1 MTSAS
6 AGPAVRSVT
15 ARPDLRD
22 QVARLGVWVAL
33 VVTLIVGVVAVPN
46 FATAANADAVLRQA
60 AVLGV
65 VALGQTFVVLTG
77 GIDLSV
83 GMLMGLVTVLANGI
97 MDGDPGLIGPVLLV
111 ALACGLVTGLANGLG
126 IVVARVDPLIVTLA
140 MLSVLQG
147 AIFLYTDRTVG
158 SAPDAFR
165 ELAYGDLGPIPIP
178 ALVLALLAIGCWV
191 ILDRTPFGRYVYA
204 LGSDAQSARRSGI
217 PVDRVRL
224 GAYVVCSLLAAI
236 AGLLLAARLGSGFTG
251 AGAGFELSSIV
262 AVVVGGTAL
271 SGGRGGVWG
280 TIAAVL
286 LLTML
291 ATMLNLLGISPFA
304 QRVINGVVIVVAV
317 AVYTSAR
324 REP

>member
-1 MTSAS
+1 M
-6 AGPAVRSVT
+6 GMR
-15 ARPDLRD
+15 DL
-22 QVARLGVWVAL
+22 VARLGVWVAL
-33 VVTLIVGVVAVPN
+33 AVVLVVGIVAVPN
-46 FATAANADAVLRQA
+46 FATAANADAILRQG

-97 MDGDPGLIGPVLLV
+97 MAGDPGLMLPVLLV
-111 ALACGLVTGLANGLG
+111 ALACGLVTGVANGLG
-126 IVVARVDPLIVTLA
+126 ITLARVDPLIVTLA

-158 SAPDAFR
+158 SAPAAFR
-165 ELAYGDLGPIPIP
+165 ELAYGSIGPVPVP
-178 ALVLALLAIGCWV
+178 ALVVAGLAVICWIV
-191 ILDRTPFGRYVYA
+191 LTRTPFGRYVYA
-204 LGSDAQSARRSGI
+204 VGSDPLNARRAGI
-217 PVDRVRL
+217 PVDRIRL
-224 GAYVVCSLLAAI
+224 AAYVVCSLLAAI

-271 SGGRGGVWG
+271 AGGRGGVPG

-286 LLTML
+286 LLTIL

-317 AVYTSAR
+317 AVYTSRR
-324 REP
+324 REA

>member
-1 MTSAS
+1 MTAPSA
-6 AGPAVRSVT
+6 AVVGRVT
-15 ARPDLRD
+15 VRPDPRD
-22 QVARLGVWVAL
+22 VVARMGVWVAL
-33 VVTLIVGVVAVPN
+33 LVTLVVGVIAVPN
-46 FATAANADAVLRQA
+46 FATAANADAILRQA

-97 MDGDPGLIGPVLLV
+97 MAGDPGLMVPVLLV
-111 ALACGLVTGLANGLG
+111 ALVCGLLTGLANGLG
-126 IVVARVDPLIVTLA
+126 ITLARVDPLIVTLA

-158 SAPDAFR
+158 SAPAAFR
-165 ELAYGDLGPIPIP
+165 ELAYGSIGPVPMP
-178 ALVLALLAIGCWV
+178 ALVLGLLAVASWV
-191 ILDRTPFGRYVYA
+191 VLTRTPFGRYVSA
-204 LGSDAQSARRSGI
+204 LGSDPLNARRAGI
-217 PVDRVRL
+217 PVDRIRL
-224 GAYVVCSLLAAI
+224 AAYVMCSLLAAV

-271 SGGRGGVWG
+271 SGGRGGVTG

-291 ATMLNLLGISPFA
+291 STMLNLLGVSPFA

-317 AVYTSAR
+317 AVYTSRR
-324 REP
+324 REA

>member
-1 MTSAS
+1 MTSSLA
-6 AGPAVRSVT
+6 AGTRTRMDV
-15 ARPDLRD
+15 RD

-33 VVTLIVGVVAVPN
+33 VAILLVGILAVPN
-46 FATAANADAVLRQA
+46 FGTGANADAILRQA

-65 VALGQTFVVLTG
+65 VALGQTFVILTG

-97 MDGDPGLIGPVLLV
+97 MAGDPGLIVPVVLV
-111 ALACGLVTGLANGLG
+111 ALACGLLTGIANGLG
-126 IVVARVDPLIVTLA
+126 VVVARVDPLIVTLA

-147 AIFLYTDRTVG
+147 LIFLYTDRTVG
-158 SAPDAFR
+158 SAPEAFR
-165 ELAYGDLGPIPIP
+165 RLAYGSLGPLPVP
-178 ALVLALLAIGCWV
+178 ALLLGVLAVICWV
-191 ILDRTPFGRYVYA
+191 VLTRTPFGRYVYA
-204 LGSDAQSARRSGI
+204 LGSDAPNARRAGI
-217 PVDRVRL
+217 AIDRVRVA
-224 GAYVVCSLLAAI
+224 AYVVCSLLASI

-271 SGGRGGVWG
+271 SGGRGGVPG
-280 TIAAVL
+280 TIAAVF

-291 ATMLNLLGISPFA
+291 ATLLNLLGISPFA

-317 AVYTSAR
+317 AVYTAR
-324 REP
+324 RRDA

>member
-1 MTSAS
+1 MTAPSA
-6 AGPAVRSVT
+6 AVVGRVT
-15 ARPDLRD
+15 VRPDPRD
-22 QVARLGVWVAL
+22 VVARMGVWVAL
-33 VVTLIVGVVAVPN
+33 LVTLVVGVIAVPN
-46 FATAANADAVLRQA
+46 FATAANADAILRQA

-97 MDGDPGLIGPVLLV
+97 MAGDPGLMVPVLLV
-111 ALACGLVTGLANGLG
+111 ALVCGLLTGLANGLG
-126 IVVARVDPLIVTLA
+126 ITLARVDPLIVTLA

-158 SAPDAFR
+158 SAPAAFR
-165 ELAYGDLGPIPIP
+165 ELAYGSIGPVPMP
-178 ALVLALLAIGCWV
+178 ALVLGLLAVACWV
-191 ILDRTPFGRYVYA
+191 VLTRTPFGRYVYA
-204 LGSDAQSARRSGI
+204 LGSDPLNARRAGI

-224 GAYVVCSLLAAI
+224 AAYVMCSLLAAV

-271 SGGRGGVWG
+271 SGGRGGVTG

-286 LLTML
+286 LLTIL
-291 ATMLNLLGISPFA
+291 STMLNLLGVSPFA

-317 AVYTSAR
+317 AVYTSRR
-324 REP
+324 REA

>member
-6 AGPAVRSVT
+6 AIRASP
-15 ARPDLRD
+15 RPLRTDLRD
-22 QVARLGVWVAL
+22 RAARLGVWVAL
-33 VVTLIVGVVAVPN
+33 VAAIAVGVVAVPN
-46 FATAANADAVLRQA
+46 FATAANADAILRQA

-65 VALGQTFVVLTG
+65 VSLGQTFVILTG

-97 MDGDPGLIGPVLLV
+97 MAGDPALIVPVVLV
-111 ALACGLVTGLANGLG
+111 AFACGLLTGVANGLG
-126 IVVARVDPLIVTLA
+126 VVVARVDPLIVTLA

-147 AIFLYTDRTVG
+147 CIFLYTDRTVG

-165 ELAYGDLGPIPIP
+165 WLAYGSVGPVPVP
-178 ALVLALLAIGCWV
+178 ALLLGVLAVGCWV
-191 ILDRTPFGRYVYA
+191 VLARTPFGRYVYA
-204 LGSDAQSARRSGI
+204 LGSDPMNARRAGI
-217 PVDRVRL
+217 PVGRVRML
-224 GAYVVCSLLAAI
+224 AYLACSLLAAI
-236 AGLLLAARLGSGFTG
+236 AGLLLASRLGSGFTG

-271 SGGRGGVWG
+271 SGGRGGVAG
-280 TIAAVL
+280 TMAAVL
-286 LLTML
+286 LLTIL

-304 QRVINGVVIVVAV
+304 QRVVNGVVIVVAV
-317 AVYTSAR
+317 AVYTSSR

>member
-1 MTSAS
+1 M
-6 AGPAVRSVT
+6 
-15 ARPDLRD
+15 
-22 QVARLGVWVAL
+22 GVWVAL
-33 VVTLIVGVVAVPN
+33 VVTLVVGVVAVPN

-97 MDGDPGLIGPVLLV
+97 MNGDPGLMLPVVAV
-111 ALACGLVTGLANGLG
+111 ALLCGLVTGVANGLG
-126 IVVARVDPLIVTLA
+126 IVIARVDPLIVTLA

-158 SAPDAFR
+158 SAPVEFR
-165 ELAYGDLGPIPIP
+165 ELAYGSLGPVPIP
-178 ALVLALLAIGCWV
+178 AIILGVLAIAAWL
-191 ILDRTPFGRYVYA
+191 ILDRTPFGRYVMA
-204 LGSDAQSARRSGI
+204 LGGDAQSARRAGI

-224 GAYVVCSLLAAI
+224 GAYVTCSLLAAV

-280 TIAAVL
+280 TVAAVL

-324 REP
+324 RES

>member
-1 MTSAS
+1 MTAPSA
-6 AGPAVRSVT
+6 AVVGRVT
-15 ARPDLRD
+15 VRPDPRD
-22 QVARLGVWVAL
+22 VVARMGVWVAL
-33 VVTLIVGVVAVPN
+33 LVTLVVGVIAVPN
-46 FATAANADAVLRQA
+46 FATAANADAILRQA

-97 MDGDPGLIGPVLLV
+97 MAGDPGLMVPVLLV
-111 ALACGLVTGLANGLG
+111 ALVCGLLTGLANGLG
-126 IVVARVDPLIVTLA
+126 ITLARVDPLIVTLA

-158 SAPDAFR
+158 SAPAAFR
-165 ELAYGDLGPIPIP
+165 ELAYGSIGPVPMP
-178 ALVLALLAIGCWV
+178 ALVLGLLAVACWV
-191 ILDRTPFGRYVYA
+191 VLTRTPFGRYVYA
-204 LGSDAQSARRSGI
+204 LGSDPLNARRAGI

-224 GAYVVCSLLAAI
+224 AAYVMCGLLAAV

-271 SGGRGGVWG
+271 SGGRGGVTG

-286 LLTML
+286 LLTIL
-291 ATMLNLLGISPFA
+291 STMLNLLGVSPFA

-317 AVYTSAR
+317 AVYTSRR
-324 REP
+324 REA

>member
-1 MTSAS
+1 M
-6 AGPAVRSVT
+6 T
-15 ARPDLRD
+15 ARPAPLPTPAAGVHPDLRD
-22 QVARLGVWVAL
+22 EVARLGVWVAL
-33 VVTLIVGVVAVPN
+33 VVTLVVGIVAVPN
-46 FATAANADAVLRQA
+46 FATAANADAILRQG

-65 VALGQTFVVLTG
+65 VAIGQTFVVLTG

-97 MDGDPGLIGPVLLV
+97 MAGDPGLILPVVVV
-111 ALACGLVTGLANGLG
+111 AIVCGLLTGLANGLG
-126 IVVARVDPLIVTLA
+126 VTVTRVDPLIVTLA

-158 SAPDAFR
+158 TAPPEFR
-165 ELAYGDLGPIPIP
+165 ELAYGSVGPVPVPAIVVGVF
-178 ALVLALLAIGCWV
+178 ALVCWV
-191 ILDRTPFGRYVYA
+191 LLSRTPFGRYVYA
-204 LGSDAQSARRSGI
+204 VGSDAQNAHRAGI
-217 PVDRVRL
+217 PVDRIRL
-224 GAYVVCSLLAAI
+224 AAYVVCSLLAAA

-271 SGGRGGVWG
+271 SGGRGGVAG
-280 TIAAVL
+280 TLAAVL

-317 AVYTSAR
+317 AVYTSRR
-324 REP
+324 REA

>member
-1 MTSAS
+1 MTAPSA
-6 AGPAVRSVT
+6 AVVGRVT
-15 ARPDLRD
+15 VRPDPRD
-22 QVARLGVWVAL
+22 VVARMGVWVAL
-33 VVTLIVGVVAVPN
+33 LVTLVVGVIAVPN
-46 FATAANADAVLRQA
+46 FATAANADAILRQA

-97 MDGDPGLIGPVLLV
+97 MAGDPGLMVPVLLV
-111 ALACGLVTGLANGLG
+111 ALVCGLLTGLANGLG
-126 IVVARVDPLIVTLA
+126 ITLARVDALIVTLA

-158 SAPDAFR
+158 SAPAAFR
-165 ELAYGDLGPIPIP
+165 ELAYGSIGPVPMP
-178 ALVLALLAIGCWV
+178 ALVLGLLAVASWV
-191 ILDRTPFGRYVYA
+191 VLTRTPFGRYVYA
-204 LGSDAQSARRSGI
+204 LGSDPLNARRAGI
-217 PVDRVRL
+217 PVDRIRL
-224 GAYVVCSLLAAI
+224 AAYVMCSLLAAV

-271 SGGRGGVWG
+271 SGGRGGVTG

-291 ATMLNLLGISPFA
+291 STMLNLLGVSPFA

-317 AVYTSAR
+317 AVYTSRR
-324 REP
+324 REA

>member
-1 MTSAS
+1 MTAPATPLPAR
-6 AGPAVRSVT
+6 AGV
-15 ARPDLRD
+15 RPDVRD
-22 QVARLGVWVAL
+22 LIARLGVWVAL
-33 VVTLIVGVVAVPN
+33 LVTLVVGIVAVPN
-46 FATAANADAVLRQA
+46 FATTANADAVLRQG

-97 MDGDPGLIGPVLLV
+97 MAGDPGLIPLVVLV
-111 ALACGLVTGLANGLG
+111 ALVCGLVTGLANGLG
-126 IVVARVDPLIVTLA
+126 ITLARVDPLIVTLA

-158 SAPDAFR
+158 SAPQEFR
-165 ELAYGDLGPIPIP
+165 ELAYGSIGPVPVP
-178 ALVLALLAIGCWV
+178 AIVVLVLAVGCWV
-191 ILDRTPFGRYVYA
+191 VLSRTPFGRYVYA
-204 LGSDAQSARRSGI
+204 VGSDPLNARRAGI
-217 PVDRVRL
+217 PVDRIRL
-224 GAYVVCSLLAAI
+224 AAYVTCGLLAAV

-271 SGGRGGVWG
+271 SGGRGGVPG

-317 AVYTSAR
+317 AVYTSRR
-324 REP
+324 REA

>member
-1 MTSAS
+1 
-6 AGPAVRSVT
+6 
-15 ARPDLRD
+15 
-22 QVARLGVWVAL
+22 
-33 VVTLIVGVVAVPN
+33 
-46 FATAANADAVLRQA
+46 
-60 AVLGV
+60 
-65 VALGQTFVVLTG
+65 
-77 GIDLSV
+77 
-83 GMLMGLVTVLANGI
+83 MLMGLVTVLANGI
-97 MDGDPGLIGPVLLV
+97 MNGDPGLMLPVVVV
-111 ALACGLVTGLANGLG
+111 ALLCGLVTGVANGLG
-126 IVVARVDPLIVTLA
+126 IVIARVDPLIVTLA

-158 SAPDAFR
+158 SAPAEFR
-165 ELAYGDLGPIPIP
+165 ELAYGSLGPVPTP
-178 ALVLALLAIGCWV
+178 AVILGALAIASWL
-191 ILDRTPFGRYVYA
+191 ILDRTPFGRYVMA
-204 LGSDAQSARRSGI
+204 LGGDAQSARRAGI

-224 GAYVVCSLLAAI
+224 GAYVMCSLLAAV

-280 TIAAVL
+280 TVAAVL

>member
-1 MTSAS
+1 MTAR
-6 AGPAVRSVT
+6 PAPLPTPAAAV
-15 ARPDLRD
+15 RPDLRD

-33 VVTLIVGVVAVPN
+33 LVTLVVGIVAVPN
-46 FATAANADAVLRQA
+46 FATAANADAILRQG

-65 VALGQTFVVLTG
+65 VAIGQTFVVLTG

-97 MDGDPGLIGPVLLV
+97 MAGDPGLILPVVGV
-111 ALACGLVTGLANGLG
+111 AIVCGLLTGLANGLG
-126 IVVARVDPLIVTLA
+126 VTVTRVDPLIVTLA

-158 SAPDAFR
+158 TAPPEFR
-165 ELAYGDLGPIPIP
+165 ELAYGSIGPVPVPAIVVGVV
-178 ALVLALLAIGCWV
+178 ALVCWV
-191 ILDRTPFGRYVYA
+191 LLSRTPFGRYVYA
-204 LGSDAQSARRSGI
+204 VGSDAQNARRAGI
-217 PVDRVRL
+217 PVDRIRVA
-224 GAYVVCSLLAAI
+224 AYVVCSLLAAA

-271 SGGRGGVWG
+271 SGGRGGVAG
-280 TIAAVL
+280 TLAAVL

-317 AVYTSAR
+317 AVYTSRR
-324 REP
+324 REA

>member
-1 MTSAS
+1 MTAP
-6 AGPAVRSVT
+6 AAPAAARAAVR
-15 ARPDLRD
+15 PDVRD
-22 QVARLGVWVAL
+22 LVARLGVWVAL
-33 VVTLIVGVVAVPN
+33 AVTLIAGIVAVPN
-46 FATAANADAVLRQA
+46 FATAANADAILRQG

-97 MDGDPGLIGPVLLV
+97 MAGDPGLIPVVVVV
-111 ALACGLVTGLANGLG
+111 ALVCGLATGLANGLG
-126 IVVARVDPLIVTLA
+126 ITLARVDPLIVTLA

-158 SAPDAFR
+158 SAPQEFR
-165 ELAYGDLGPIPIP
+165 ELAYGSIGPVPVP
-178 ALVLALLAIGCWV
+178 AIVVGVLAVACWV
-191 ILDRTPFGRYVYA
+191 VLTRTPFGRYVYA
-204 LGSDAQSARRSGI
+204 LGSDPLNARRAGI
-217 PVDRVRL
+217 PTDRIRL
-224 GAYVVCSLLAAI
+224 AAYVVCSLLAAV

-271 SGGRGGVWG
+271 SGGKGGVPG

-317 AVYTSAR
+317 AVYTSRR
-324 REP
+324 REA

>member
-1 MTSAS
+1 MTSLPVPA
-6 AGPAVRSVT
+6 AGT
-15 ARPDLRD
+15 RPDAREL
-22 QVARLGVWVAL
+22 VARMGVWAALLVTLLVGVAL
-33 VVTLIVGVVAVPN
+33 VPN
-46 FATAANADAVLRQA
+46 FGTAANADAILRQA

-97 MDGDPGLIGPVLLV
+97 MDGDPGLILPVV
-111 ALACGLVTGLANGLG
+111 VIALACGLVTGLANGLG
-126 IVVARVDPLIVTLA
+126 VVVARVDPLIVTLA

-147 AIFLYTDRTVG
+147 VIFLYTDRTVG
-158 SAPDAFR
+158 SAPDVFR
-165 ELAYGDLGPIPIP
+165 QLAYGSIGPVPIPVVVLVGLT
-178 ALVLALLAIGCWV
+178 AACWVVLAL
-191 ILDRTPFGRYVYA
+191 TPFGRYVHA
-204 LGSDAQSARRSGI
+204 LGSDALNARRAGI

-224 GAYVVCSLLAAI
+224 AAYVVCSLLAAI
-236 AGLLLAARLGSGFTG
+236 AGLLLASRLGSGFTG

-271 SGGRGGVWG
+271 SGGRGGVLG

-304 QRVINGVVIVVAV
+304 QRVVNGVVIVVAV
-317 AVYTSAR
+317 AVYTSSR
-324 REP
+324 REA

>member
-1 MTSAS
+1 MTAP
-6 AGPAVRSVT
+6 AAPLPGRVAVR
-15 ARPDLRD
+15 PDVRD
-22 QVARLGVWVAL
+22 LIARLGVWVAL
-33 VVTLIVGVVAVPN
+33 LATLVVGIVAVPN
-46 FATAANADAVLRQA
+46 FATAANADAILRQG

-97 MDGDPGLIGPVLLV
+97 MAGDPGLILPVVVV
-111 ALACGLVTGLANGLG
+111 ALVCGLLTGLANGLG
-126 IVVARVDPLIVTLA
+126 ITLARVDPLIVTLA

-158 SAPDAFR
+158 SAPQEFR
-165 ELAYGDLGPIPIP
+165 ELAYGSIGPVPVP
-178 ALVLALLAIGCWV
+178 AIVVAVLAVGCWV
-191 ILDRTPFGRYVYA
+191 VLTRTPFGRYVYA
-204 LGSDAQSARRSGI
+204 LGSDPLNARRSGI
-217 PVDRVRL
+217 PVDRIRL
-224 GAYVVCSLLAAI
+224 AAYVACSLLAAV

-271 SGGRGGVWG
+271 SGGRGGVSG

-317 AVYTSAR
+317 AVYTSRR
-324 REP
+324 REA

>member
-1 MTSAS
+1 MTAPSA
-6 AGPAVRSVT
+6 AVVGRVT
-15 ARPDLRD
+15 LRPDPRD
-22 QVARLGVWVAL
+22 VVARMGVWVAL
-33 VVTLIVGVVAVPN
+33 LVTLVVGVIAVPN
-46 FATAANADAVLRQA
+46 FATAANADAILRQA

-97 MDGDPGLIGPVLLV
+97 MAGDPGLMVPVLLV
-111 ALACGLVTGLANGLG
+111 ALVCGLLTGLANGLG
-126 IVVARVDPLIVTLA
+126 ITLARVDPLIVTLA

-158 SAPDAFR
+158 SAPAAFR
-165 ELAYGDLGPIPIP
+165 ELAYGSIGPVPMP
-178 ALVLALLAIGCWV
+178 ALVLGLLAVASWV
-191 ILDRTPFGRYVYA
+191 VLTRTPFGRYVYA
-204 LGSDAQSARRSGI
+204 LGSDPLNARRAGI
-217 PVDRVRL
+217 PVDRIRL
-224 GAYVVCSLLAAI
+224 AAYVMCSLLAAV

-271 SGGRGGVWG
+271 SGGRGGVTG

-291 ATMLNLLGISPFA
+291 STMLNLLGVSPFA

-317 AVYTSAR
+317 AVYTSRR
-324 REP
+324 REA

>member
-1 MTSAS
+1 MTAPATPVPVR
-6 AGPAVRSVT
+6 AGVHPDVR
-15 ARPDLRD
+15 DLI
-22 QVARLGVWVAL
+22 ARLGVWVAL
-33 VVTLIVGVVAVPN
+33 LVTLVVGIVAVPN
-46 FATAANADAVLRQA
+46 FATTANADAVLRQG

-97 MDGDPGLIGPVLLV
+97 MAGDPGLIPLVVLV
-111 ALACGLVTGLANGLG
+111 ALVCGLVTGLANGLG
-126 IVVARVDPLIVTLA
+126 ITLARVDPLIVTLA

-158 SAPDAFR
+158 SAPQEFR
-165 ELAYGDLGPIPIP
+165 ELAYGSIGPVPVP
-178 ALVLALLAIGCWV
+178 AIVVLVLAVGCWV
-191 ILDRTPFGRYVYA
+191 VLTRTPFGRYVYA
-204 LGSDAQSARRSGI
+204 VGSDPLNARRAGI
-217 PVDRVRL
+217 PVDRIRL
-224 GAYVVCSLLAAI
+224 AAYVTCGLLAAV

-271 SGGRGGVWG
+271 SGGRGGVPG

-317 AVYTSAR
+317 AVYTSRR
-324 REP
+324 REA

>member
-1 MTSAS
+1 MTA
-6 AGPAVRSVT
+6 PAAPVPVRTGV
-15 ARPDLRD
+15 RPDVRD
-22 QVARLGVWVAL
+22 LVARLGVWVAL
-33 VVTLIVGVVAVPN
+33 LVTLVVGIVAVPN
-46 FATAANADAVLRQA
+46 FATAANADAILRQG

-97 MDGDPGLIGPVLLV
+97 MAGDPGLILPVVLV
-111 ALACGLVTGLANGLG
+111 ALACGLLTGLANGLG
-126 IVVARVDPLIVTLA
+126 ITLARVDPLIVTLA

-158 SAPDAFR
+158 SAPQEFR
-165 ELAYGDLGPIPIP
+165 ELAYGSIGPMPVP
-178 ALVLALLAIGCWV
+178 AIVVVVLAVGCW
-191 ILDRTPFGRYVYA
+191 ILLTRTPFGRYVYA
-204 LGSDAQSARRSGI
+204 LGSDPLNARRAGI
-217 PVDRVRL
+217 PVDRIRL
-224 GAYVVCSLLAAI
+224 AAYVTCSLLAAV

-271 SGGRGGVWG
+271 SGGRGGVPG

-304 QRVINGVVIVVAV
+304 QRVINGLVIVVAV
-317 AVYTSAR
+317 AVYTSRR
-324 REP
+324 REA

>member
-1 MTSAS
+1 MTAPATPVPAR
-6 AGPAVRSVT
+6 AGV
-15 ARPDLRD
+15 RPDVRD
-22 QVARLGVWVAL
+22 LIARLGVWVAL
-33 VVTLIVGVVAVPN
+33 LVTLVVGIVAVPN
-46 FATAANADAVLRQA
+46 FATTANADAVLRQG

-97 MDGDPGLIGPVLLV
+97 MAGDPGLIPLVVLV
-111 ALACGLVTGLANGLG
+111 ALVCGLVTGLANGLG
-126 IVVARVDPLIVTLA
+126 ITLARVDPLIVTLA

-158 SAPDAFR
+158 SAPQEFR
-165 ELAYGDLGPIPIP
+165 ELAYGSIGPVPVP
-178 ALVLALLAIGCWV
+178 AIVVLVLAVGCWV
-191 ILDRTPFGRYVYA
+191 VLSRTPFGRYVYA
-204 LGSDAQSARRSGI
+204 VGSDPLNARRAGI
-217 PVDRVRL
+217 PVDRIRL
-224 GAYVVCSLLAAI
+224 AAYVTCGLLAAV

-271 SGGRGGVWG
+271 SGGRGGVPG

-317 AVYTSAR
+317 AVYTSRR
-324 REP
+324 REA

>member
-1 MTSAS
+1 MTSLPVPA
-6 AGPAVRSVT
+6 AGHATATRSDV
-15 ARPDLRD
+15 RD

-33 VVTLIVGVVAVPN
+33 LVTLVVGVVAVPN
-46 FATAANADAVLRQA
+46 FGTAANADAILRQA

-97 MDGDPGLIGPVLLV
+97 MAGDPALIGPVVLV
-111 ALACGLVTGLANGLG
+111 ALGCGLLTGVANGLG
-126 IVVARVDPLIVTLA
+126 VVVARVDPLIVTLA

-158 SAPDAFR
+158 SAPEAFR
-165 ELAYGDLGPIPIP
+165 GLAYGSVGPLPVP
-178 ALVLALLAIGCWV
+178 TLMLVVLAVVCWV
-191 ILDRTPFGRYVYA
+191 VLARTPFGRYVYA
-204 LGSDAQSARRSGI
+204 LGSDPLNARRAGI
-217 PVDRVRL
+217 PVGRVRL
-224 GAYVVCSLLAAI
+224 AAYVACSLLAAL

-271 SGGRGGVWG
+271 SGGKGGVTG
-280 TIAAVL
+280 TVAAVL

-291 ATMLNLLGISPFA
+291 ATMLNLLGVSPFA
-304 QRVINGVVIVVAV
+304 QRVVNGVVIVVAV
-317 AVYTSAR
+317 AIYTSRR
-324 REP
+324 REA

>member
-1 MTSAS
+1 MTARPAPLPTPA
-6 AGPAVRSVT
+6 AGV
-15 ARPDLRD
+15 RPDLRD
-22 QVARLGVWVAL
+22 EVARLGVWVAL
-33 VVTLIVGVVAVPN
+33 VVTLVVGIVAVPN
-46 FATAANADAVLRQA
+46 FATAANADAILRQG

-65 VALGQTFVVLTG
+65 VAIGQTFVVLTG

-97 MDGDPGLIGPVLLV
+97 MAGDPGLILPVVVV
-111 ALACGLVTGLANGLG
+111 AIVCGLLTGLANGLG
-126 IVVARVDPLIVTLA
+126 VTVTKVDPLIVTLA

-158 SAPDAFR
+158 TAPPEFR
-165 ELAYGDLGPIPIP
+165 ELAYGSVGPVPVPAIVVGVF
-178 ALVLALLAIGCWV
+178 ALVCWV
-191 ILDRTPFGRYVYA
+191 LLSRTPFGRYVYA
-204 LGSDAQSARRSGI
+204 VGSDAQNAHRAGI
-217 PVDRVRL
+217 PVDRIRL
-224 GAYVVCSLLAAI
+224 AAYVVCSLLAAA

-271 SGGRGGVWG
+271 SGGRGGVAG
-280 TIAAVL
+280 TLAAVL

-317 AVYTSAR
+317 AVYTSRR

>member
-1 MTSAS
+1 M
-6 AGPAVRSVT
+6 
-15 ARPDLRD
+15 RPDVRD
-22 QVARLGVWVAL
+22 LVARLGVWVAL
-33 VVTLIVGVVAVPN
+33 VVTLVVGVVAVPN
-46 FATAANADAVLRQA
+46 FATTANADAILRQG

-97 MDGDPGLIGPVLLV
+97 MAGDPGLILPVLVV
-111 ALACGLVTGLANGLG
+111 ALVCGLLTGLANGLG
-126 IVVARVDPLIVTLA
+126 ITLARVDPLIVTLA

-158 SAPDAFR
+158 SAPEAFR
-165 ELAYGDLGPIPIP
+165 GLAYGSIGPLPVP
-178 ALVLALLAIGCWV
+178 AIVVGVLAVVCWV
-191 ILDRTPFGRYVYA
+191 VLTRTPFGRYVYA
-204 LGSDAQSARRSGI
+204 LGSDPLNARRAGI
-217 PVDRVRL
+217 PVDRIRL
-224 GAYVVCSLLAAI
+224 AAYVLCSLLAAV

-271 SGGRGGVWG
+271 SGGKGGVPG

-317 AVYTSAR
+317 AVYTSRR
-324 REP
+324 REA

>member
-1 MTSAS
+1 MTSLS
-6 AGPAVRSVT
+6 AA
-15 ARPDLRD
+15 ARPAPVRPDAREL
-22 QVARLGVWVAL
+22 VARLGVWMAL
-33 VVTLIVGVVAVPN
+33 VVTLVVGIVAVPN
-46 FATAANADAVLRQA
+46 FATAANADAVVRQA

-97 MDGDPGLIGPVLLV
+97 MAGDAGLILPALLV
-111 ALACGLVTGLANGLG
+111 ALACGLLTGIANGLG
-126 IVVARVDPLIVTLA
+126 IVMARVDPLIVTLA

-147 AIFLYTDRTVG
+147 VIFLYTDRTVG
-158 SAPDAFR
+158 SSPPEFR
-165 ELAYGDLGPIPIP
+165 ELAYGSLGPIPIP
-178 ALVLALLAIGCWV
+178 ALVLAGLAIACWI
-191 ILDRTPFGRYVYA
+191 ILDRTPFGRYVVA
-204 LGSDAQSARRSGI
+204 LGSDHQNARRAGI
-217 PVDRVRL
+217 PVGRVRL
-224 GAYVVCSLLAAI
+224 AAYVLCSLLAAA

-280 TIAAVL
+280 TVAAVL

-317 AVYTSAR
+317 AVYTSSR